1 MVNRTMDRTN
11 GVKVLGSGLF
21 EVPSF
26 TNPRKKYV
34 VDLRE
39 KSCTCPAYRFRGYC
53 KHLKFVEENFGE
65 PEEECEIEVIREG
78 ALGYKILYNGER
90 W

>member
-1 MVNRTMDRTN
+1 M
-11 GVKVLGSGLF
+11 SGMLDLVSQIRF
-21 EVPSF
+21 LDEGLYEVPSF

-65 PEEECEIEVIREG
+65 PEEECEVEVIREG

>member
-1 MVNRTMDRTN
+1 M
-11 GVKVLGSGLF
+11 SGMLDLVSQIRF
-21 EVPSF
+21 LDEGLYEVPSF

-53 KHLKFVEENFGE
+53 KHLKAVEEKL
-65 PEEECEIEVIREG
+65 EEEKEAECEVTVIREG